1 MINKTGFVNY
11 SVYEYE
17 EKEKKANS
25 NISMRL
31 NRKYE

>member
-11 SVYEYE
+11 SVHE
-17 EKEKKANS
+17 EKEKKANC